1 MQAKSCFGKKT
12 VVISTMTLALF
23 IAFQLAESVHAVN
36 PYSEILDPPLVQA
49 SLDKLQYFAT
59 YCWLFNSYT

>member
-1 MQAKSCFGKKT
+1 
-12 VVISTMTLALF
+12 MTLALF